1 VLESLGALVGGRVR
15 LWRWDGRDLK
25 VAAGPDPGHAPA
37 VPRKA
42 GATPTPWGTVWLEP
56 LNEVEGFWL
65 EVGGLPEADLATA
78 AGRVMPLVA
87 ALLDAER
94 QRAFL
99 AEELT
104 SRYEEIDL
112 LYAISEILGQTVR
125 LEEAT
130 QTIAREVSTVVG
142 ARRASIMVFDE
153 NAGVLRTVAAR
164 GFGVDG
170 LPPVRVDDEC
180 SVAARVYRER
190 RVVAYDPSQPDAA
203 FSDCGE
209 VRGYR
214 GQAFLSV
221 PICYGS
227 PGSPLRCV
235 GVINLTD
242 RLGGDRFTLTD
253 RKLVTAV
260 ANQIGAAVENARLV
274 ERDLAQQRLRQELA
288 LAHDLQLKLLPS
300 PAVLQGDAEVAAR
313 CYPADSVGGD
323 FYTFTRLGRGRVGVM
338 LGDVA
343 SHGFSAALVM
353 ALVIS
358 AAGIHAAASV
368 TPDETLSAL
377 LESLGA
383 ELTSTEMYFSVFY
396 GVLDPLTGRLSY
408 ANAGH
413 PYAFRVPRFGDPE
426 RLEAT
431 APPLGLATVGSIHQR
446 QLPWS
451 LDHDLLVLWTDGLV
465 DARNA
470 AGEPFGEQRLLTC
483 VCERR
488 TESPETIVQAVL
500 EEADAFGAQPT
511 DDRTLLIMRI

>member
-1 VLESLGALVGGRVR
+1 LVGAL
-15 LWRWDGRDLK
+15 
-25 VAAGPDPGHAPA
+25 
-37 VPRKA
+37 
-42 GATPTPWGTVWLEP
+42 
-56 LNEVEGFWL
+56 F
-65 EVGGLPEADLATA
+65 
-78 AGRVMPLVA
+78 
-87 ALLDAER
+87 DAER
-94 QRAFL
+94 QRSFL

-112 LYAISEILGQTVR
+112 LYAISEILGRTVR

-153 NAGVLRTVAAR
+153 AAGVLRTVAAR
-164 GFGVDG
+164 GFGLDG
-170 LPPVRVDDEC
+170 LAPVRVDDEC

-190 RVVAYDPSQPDAA
+190 RVMAYDPADPAA
-203 FSDCGE
+203 ATGDCGE
-209 VRGYR
+209 GARGYR
-214 GQAFLSV
+214 GKAFLSV
-221 PICYGS
+221 PICYGA
-227 PGSPLRCV
+227 PGTPLRCV

-242 RLGGDRFTLTD
+242 RLGGDQFSLTD

-274 ERDLAQQRLRQELA
+274 ERDLTQQRLHRELE

-323 FYTFTRLGRGRVGVM
+323 FYTFSRLGRGRVGVM

-353 ALVIS
+353 ALVMA
-358 AAGIHAAASV
+358 AAGIHAAAAV

-377 LESLGA
+377 LESLGP
-383 ELTSTEMYFSVFY
+383 ELASTEMYFSVFY

-413 PYAFRVPRFGDPE
+413 PYAFRVPRFGEPE

-431 APPLGLATVGSIHQR
+431 APPLGLATAGDIQR
-446 QLPWS
+446 RQVPWS
-451 LDHDLLVLWTDGLV
+451 IDHDLLVLWTDGLV

-470 AGEPFGEQRLLTC
+470 VGEPFGEQRLLD
-483 VCERR
+483 VVGAHR
-488 TESPETIVQAVL
+488 TEAPETIVQAVL
-500 EEADAFGAQPT
+500 DEAEAFGAQPV
-511 DDRTLLIMRI
+511 DDRTLLVMRI